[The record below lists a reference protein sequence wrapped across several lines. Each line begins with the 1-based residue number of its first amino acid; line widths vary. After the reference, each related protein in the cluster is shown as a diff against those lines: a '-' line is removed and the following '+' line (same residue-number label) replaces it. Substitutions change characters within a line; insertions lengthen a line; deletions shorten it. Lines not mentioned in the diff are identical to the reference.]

1 MEWVRQFDPIIFSV
15 AGDARAIHLASW
27 RNGLARET
35 SKCELLL
42 YMNTLSYW
50 TSEAS
55 PTLGCSIEISHDKYM
70 CMMCLSYV
78 KLTA

>member
-1 MEWVRQFDPIIFSV
+1 MKWVRQFDPIIFSV

-50 TSEAS
+50 M
-55 PTLGCSIEISHDKYM
+55 GCSIEISHDIYM
-70 CMMCLSYV
+70 CMCLSYV